1 MLIPKVEQVGRLV
14 NLASD
19 DSEYWNSFNFSVT
32 YTPEGGVATSID
44 VISPEV
50 FWDEMLDHF
59 SWKFIRPGD
68 SELSPEDEESTAMM
82 FFYQRWC
89 DFVAKQEPAVYD
101 WIVDTLV
108 KHIDPLVT
116 GWSKVSQ
123 TRTRNNFGYTDNVA
137 RYMVS
142 NVATGYNKEITLGSG
157 TSLASKITVGAKA
170 ETGYTTTSEGGRL
183 GYSNTHLGKLNSLT
197 LNTQAHTV
205 TATEA
210 TGEDVTTSVQTGTF
224 NRQAT
229 EDNPFTQK
237 DTNKGSTA
245 GDSGEQTASE
255 TSTTGSNY
263 SDSYEQSEG
272 GRTYTG
278 SETVDTNKEAND
290 GNLVQNM
297 KYWIEND
304 LVSMLLQKFCHD
316 ELFYSEGCDV

>member
-14 NLASD
+14 KLASD

-123 TRTRNNFGYTDNVA
+123 TRTRNNFGYTDNTA

-142 NVATGYNKEITLGSG
+142 NVATGYNKDITLGSG
-157 TSLASKITVGAKA
+157 TTLASKITVGAKTQA
-170 ETGYTTTSEGGRL
+170 KYTTESEGGRIGYNNTEL
-183 GYSNTHLGKLNSLT
+183 GAKTNLSKTGNTVNAS
-197 LNTQAHTV
+197 
-205 TATEA
+205 TATG
-210 TGEDVTTSVQTGTF
+210 TDVTTEVQTGTF

-237 DTNKGSTA
+237 DTNKGTTTGNSA
-245 GDSGEQTASE
+245 DSSSSKTE
-255 TSTTGSNY
+255 TSGSNY
-263 SDSYEQSEG
+263 SDSYEQAEG

-316 ELFYSEGCDV
+316 ELFYSEGCDD